1 MDNKQFEKSLKGL
14 KKLDKKIRD
23 DEIKNK
29 SVGCLLLVFILL
41 IFFSLLSKD
50 GWGIINGDY
59 NIILLLIFIIA
70 LYFMFLGK

>member
-14 KKLDKKIRD
+14 KKLDKKIKD

-29 SVGCLLLVFILL
+29 SVGCLLLVFIIL

-50 GWGIINGDY
+50 GWGIINGGY
-59 NIILLLIFIIA
+59 NIMLLLILIIA
-70 LYFMFLGK
+70 LYFMLPGK

>member
-14 KKLDKKIRD
+14 KKLDKKIKD

-29 SVGCLLLVFILL
+29 SVGCLLLVFIIL

-50 GWGIINGDY
+50 GWGIINGGY
-59 NIILLLIFIIA
+59 NIMLLLIFIIA
-70 LYFMFLGK
+70 LYFMLPGK